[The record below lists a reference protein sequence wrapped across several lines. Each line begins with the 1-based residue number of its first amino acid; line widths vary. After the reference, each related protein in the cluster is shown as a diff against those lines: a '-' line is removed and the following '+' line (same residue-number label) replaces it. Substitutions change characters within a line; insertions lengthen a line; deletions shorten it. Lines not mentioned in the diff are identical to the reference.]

1 MSELNLLPILPNT
14 NTSSACRPTCS
25 HNHGVPQL
33 TQLELP
39 VLNTPHVHNHDC
51 GCSHTH
57 KTEAKPN
64 KTFTPLMERII
75 KSKKLT
81 ANQKELLVTGSFL
94 ASALPVTKITGVLTR
109 ALGLNPFTSS
119 LLTAPLAISSMH
131 FVNRG
136 NKNKDKLAMIL
147 ASSLGGISL
156 QNAFGLPKTIL
167 RTLLTTAVFFIEKY
181 RPDNIQTTEFAI
193 QQTPHEHGP
202 NCNHGD
208 LPSVE
213 QTRKTKLKKEDFLR
227 LGKTLT
233 AILSVPALLNIPLHA
248 ITEVVDNQTSNL
260 NKFLGHIGLTT
271 AQIAGLTLGFFG
283 FGKAINYGTDKL
295 GFSSNAKVTNHTHHH
310 SNNHTHNNHNH
321 STHGQTEG
329 AVEVCAHCGVPG
341 CIDSVT
347 ESITESVES
356 SIVFNL
362 FS

>member
-1 MSELNLLPILPNT
+1 MSGFNLLPILPNT
-14 NTSSACRPTCS
+14 TPTCGPNCS
-25 HNHGVPQL
+25 HNHDVPQL

-39 VLNTPHVHNHDC
+39 VLSTPHVHNHDC

-57 KTEAKPN
+57 ITEAKPN
-64 KTFTPLMERII
+64 RNFTPLMERII

-81 ANQKELLVTGSFL
+81 ANQKELLVTGGFL
-94 ASALPVTKITGVLTR
+94 TSALPVTKIMGILTR
-109 ALGLNPFTSS
+109 ALGLNSFTSS

-181 RPDNIQTTEFAI
+181 RPDQIDGQAINKTT
-193 QQTPHEHGP
+193 
-202 NCNHGD
+202 
-208 LPSVE
+208 
-213 QTRKTKLKKEDFLR
+213 KTELKKEDFLR

-233 AILSVPALLNIPLHA
+233 AILSVPALLNIPIHKA
-248 ITEVVDNQTSNL
+248 TEIVDDQNNTF

-271 AQIAGLTLGFFG
+271 AQILGLTFGFFG
-283 FGKAINYGTDKL
+283 FGKAFNYGIEKL
-295 GFSSNAKVTNHTHHH
+295 GLSSNTKIVSHTHSHG
-310 SNNHTHNNHNH
+310 SSHTHGNNSH

-347 ESITESVES
+347 EGITESVES
-356 SIVFNL
+356 SLISSF